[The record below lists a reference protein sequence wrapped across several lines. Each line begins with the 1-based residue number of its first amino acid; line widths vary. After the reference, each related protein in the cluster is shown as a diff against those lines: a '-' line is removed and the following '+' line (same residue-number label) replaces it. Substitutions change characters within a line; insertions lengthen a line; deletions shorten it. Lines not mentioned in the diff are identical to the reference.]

1 MIKTFFSSN
10 NLQYTDKNFFNLTFK
25 LLSMIELQNFNKF
38 EYWDETIKIIK
49 YFFKGYEIKTEE
61 DKLFTLTCNLFVN
74 IDLKDFKDEK
84 AGQKINKLLYP
95 YAKKKRGK
103 WIKKIYYCTCKL
115 NKLCP
120 GCY

>member
-1 MIKTFFSSN
+1 MADDDESLQYLLNANKLEYWPKGIHMIKTFFSSN

-84 AGQKINKLLYP
+84 AGI
-95 YAKKKRGK
+95 
-103 WIKKIYYCTCKL
+103 
-115 NKLCP
+115 
-120 GCY
+120 